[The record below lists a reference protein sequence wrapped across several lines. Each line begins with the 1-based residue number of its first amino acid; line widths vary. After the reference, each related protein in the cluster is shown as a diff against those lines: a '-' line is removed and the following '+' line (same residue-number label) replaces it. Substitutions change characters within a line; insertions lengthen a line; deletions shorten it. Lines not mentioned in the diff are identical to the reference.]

1 MNIINGYKNPAFSI
15 LKSIDRS
22 TTNINLPLTNTDG
35 LIETYEML
43 KVSHEFCDYS
53 FETQLM
59 GFRIHFTLNYSQY
72 ITGTALLSIRQVLI
86 AAKNGDTI
94 YIIPRADKPLRQYEV
109 VVSMDNFE
117 LGLLKGGASS
127 PGHKLPVLTF
137 TTKYLQTDL
146 GWEEESIANCES

>member
-1 MNIINGYKNPAFSI
+1 MNIINGYKNPRFTI
-15 LKSIDRS
+15 LKVHDSISS
-22 TTNINLPLTNTDG
+22 TIDLPLTNTDG

-43 KVSHEFCDYS
+43 KISHEFCDYS
-53 FETQLM
+53 FETQLL

-72 ITGTALLSIRQVLI
+72 ITGTTLLAVREILLS
-86 AAKNGDTI
+86 AKEGDTI
-94 YIIPRADKPLRQYEV
+94 YLTPRIDKPLRKYEV

-117 LGLLKGGASS
+117 LGLLKGGVNS

-146 GWEEESIANCES
+146 EWNQ